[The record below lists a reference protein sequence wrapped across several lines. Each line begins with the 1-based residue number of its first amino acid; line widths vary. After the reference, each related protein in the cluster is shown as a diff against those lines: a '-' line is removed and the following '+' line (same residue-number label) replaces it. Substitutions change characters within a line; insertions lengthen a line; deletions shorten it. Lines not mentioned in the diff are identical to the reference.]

1 MRRALAPTLLGTL
14 FLLCLLLIYAAGGD
28 SLTGLEPD
36 PAILRGQARLFLW
49 TVALMI
55 VVPASIGRAA
65 GSGAA
70 QAHRDA
76 PWLRSRAT
84 GPGATA
90 LATWTGQLLGAAL
103 LLAGICWAG
112 EACAAKTGVEAPVSL
127 LERPASVAA
136 PRQLLPAGGQ
146 LSWTVPES
154 AAGDQ
159 HHLRAAL
166 AASGDSDVNRAR
178 LTLEAHRANTL
189 ERPTAVTPTGDG
201 EQLSGSERLLTETD
215 TLIWTSPAGAGPLEL
230 TVFNAGPA
238 TLVIGGPAALGATEG
253 LSHWRPVATDSDG
266 PRTLILLWLLAL
278 APALAL
284 AQGLGSRISPASATL
299 LLLCLGLAAALA
311 SPPPGSPTAISWP
324 GSGLRE
330 AMLTLGSGRSPA
342 PPGPLALV
350 GAVLWTIPGLV
361 LVLGRRP

>member
-1 MRRALAPTLLGTL
+1 M
-14 FLLCLLLIYAAGGD
+14 
-28 SLTGLEPD
+28 
-36 PAILRGQARLFLW
+36 
-49 TVALMI
+49 
-55 VVPASIGRAA
+55 
-65 GSGAA
+65 
-70 QAHRDA
+70 
-76 PWLRSRAT
+76 
-84 GPGATA
+84 
-90 LATWTGQLLGAAL
+90 
-103 LLAGICWAG
+103 
-112 EACAAKTGVEAPVSL
+112 
-127 LERPASVAA
+127 
-136 PRQLLPAGGQ
+136 
-146 LSWTVPES
+146 
-154 AAGDQ
+154 
-159 HHLRAAL
+159 
-166 AASGDSDVNRAR
+166 
-178 LTLEAHRANTL
+178 
-189 ERPTAVTPTGDG
+189 
-201 EQLSGSERLLTETD
+201 
-215 TLIWTSPAGAGPLEL
+215 
-230 TVFNAGPA
+230 FNAGPA

>member
-1 MRRALAPTLLGTL
+1 MQRPRLLPLAYLEMRRALAPTLLGTL

-266 PRTLILLWLLAL
+266 PR
-278 APALAL
+278 
-284 AQGLGSRISPASATL
+284 ISPASATL